1 VLLALI
7 SVGRWAI
14 IGWFYIS
21 IFYYLF
27 NSFKKEQ
34 FVTSIVG
41 LLLYL
46 IPLELMGRVLNAN
59 PIIPYEG
66 GKYITFLILIFCL
79 ARIKVKKGKWASF
92 ILILLLPGI
101 IMVNLAD
108 PVKEIVFNLFGMINM
123 ALGVIIFSNIY
134 LPKVDL
140 KRIIVNSIYPVLVLL
155 FYFIIKSPDLSSIDF
170 ELKANDDLTADFGS
184 NQVSTVL
191 GYGITLLGFLFLQ
204 RWKFTKILLLDQG
217 ILLLM
222 ILWSLLSFSRGGV
235 VGAVLAIGGVLL
247 MNFLSRTKQSRN
259 KVRFGSVLV
268 IAFSLAIGFYVGNEI
283 TGGLLLQRY
292 QGESR
297 GTILG
302 SKEKDL
308 NTLTTGR
315 VNIFLRDMEI
325 WSDYPVFGVGAG
337 NARALGKEEYGNGK
351 MAHVEVSRLLAEHGF
366 LGLLII
372 LMVYFYPFKILF
384 KNKGQLKR
392 GWMLTLLVL
401 SLFSTLHAATRTMI
415 SPILFGLAFLNINED

>member
-1 VLLALI
+1 
-7 SVGRWAI
+7 
-14 IGWFYIS
+14 
-21 IFYYLF
+21 
-27 NSFKKEQ
+27 
-34 FVTSIVG
+34 
-41 LLLYL
+41 
-46 IPLELMGRVLNAN
+46 MGRVLSAS
-59 PIIPYEG
+59 PLIPYEG

-79 ARIKVKKGKWASF
+79 ARLKVRKGKWASF

-123 ALGVIIFSNIY
+123 ALGVIVFSNVH
-134 LPKVDL
+134 LPKADL
-140 KRIIVNSIYPVLVLL
+140 KRIIVNAIYPVLVLL
-155 FYFIIKSPDLSSIDF
+155 FYFIIKSPDLSSIEF

-191 GYGITLLGFLFLQ
+191 GYGITLMGFLFLQ
-204 RWKFTKILLLDQG
+204 RWKFSKMRLFDQAL
-217 ILLLM
+217 LLLM

-235 VGAVLAIGGVLL
+235 VGAIIAIGGVLI
-247 MNFLSRTKQSRN
+247 MNFLGRTDRSRS
-259 KVRFGSVLV
+259 KVRFGTVLV
-268 IAFSLAIGFYVGNEI
+268 IVFSLSISFYIGNEI

-297 GTILG
+297 GTIVG

-325 WSDYPVFGVGAG
+325 WGDYPVFGVGAG
-337 NARALGKEEYGNGK
+337 NARALGEEKYGNGK
-351 MAHVEVSRLLAEHGF
+351 MAHIEISRLLAEHGF

-392 GWMLTLLVL
+392 GWMLALLIL